1 LTRGTPALLALC
13 LTLLLA
19 ACSGDGDGGDA
30 SGRDGDGAALSATSS
45 PASDAPTSASS
56 PPPPP
61 ASPPADLFTSGP
73 AAAERINLTVAD
85 VPDGFVPSPA
95 PDPGSAEEEASARA
109 VAACVGLPYVEPVV
123 SAASENFSMGA
134 GFSILQYASQ
144 IEFYADEATV
154 AANLAANRGDKV
166 GGCVAEQFQAEL
178 AGDGSGETYAPIV
191 VTRLTPDA
199 PGADG
204 AFGLRFTTESDQ
216 GTSFTYDVLGFTK
229 DRTEVTLTTLAFDTP
244 TDDADRDALFAT
256 LVERGVAD
264 AL

>member
-1 LTRGTPALLALC
+1 LTRGTPGLLALC
-13 LTLLLA
+13 LALLLT
-19 ACSGDGDGGDA
+19 ACSGGDGDGGDA
-30 SGRDGDGAALSATSS
+30 SGRGGDAS
-45 PASDAPTSASS
+45 ASDIPAPAPTL
-56 PPPPP
+56 
-61 ASPPADLFTSGP
+61 ASPPADLFAAGP

-154 AANLAANRGDKV
+154 AANLAANRGAKV

-229 DRTEVTLTTLAFDTP
+229 DRTEVTLTTLAFDAP
-244 TDDADRDALFAT
+244 TDDTDRDALFAT
-256 LVERGVAD
+256 LVQRGVAN

>member
-1 LTRGTPALLALC
+1 MTRGTPAVLALC
-13 LTLLLA
+13 LALLLA
-19 ACSGDGDGGDA
+19 ACSGDGDGGGDSAAPSA
-30 SGRDGDGAALSATSS
+30 SAGGATAP
-45 PASDAPTSASS
+45 PASEAPT
-56 PPPPP
+56 P
-61 ASPPADLFTSGP
+61 ASPPADLFTAGP

-85 VPDGFVPSPA
+85 VPDAFMSSPA
-95 PDPGSAEEEASARA
+95 PDPGSAAEEESARA

-123 SAASENFSMGA
+123 SAASENFSKGA

-144 IEFYADEATV
+144 IEFYASEVTV
-154 AANLAANRGDKV
+154 AADLAANRGDKV

-178 AGDGSGETYAPIV
+178 AADGSGETYAPIV
-191 VTRLTPDA
+191 VTRLIPDA

-204 AFGLRFTTESDQ
+204 AFGLRLTSKSDQ

-229 DRTEVTLTTLAFDTP
+229 GRTEVTLTTLAFDTP

-256 LVERGVAD
+256 LVQRGVAN